1 MSADK
6 LAEATADE
14 EVTTTDSSVPL
25 DHGKLAN
32 SKRRRVGRM
41 LETDALATLRNR
53 PAPGVTRTLPLC
65 VDVSR
70 IPIKMLAVQ
79 ITRYARIAIDR
90 PGDVSYILSPSPAP
104 NRQGTPGR
112 GSRHLRMGGRGPS
125 PGRRRYQDLPYIGV
139 ACVRDARLL
148 RHKASALSSGSQFGS
163 QPTEREQEFAR

>member
-41 LETDALATLRNR
+41 LETDALATLRNG
-53 PAPGVTRTLPLC
+53 PAPGVSRTLPLC

-70 IPIKMLAVQ
+70 IPIKMLAV
-79 ITRYARIAIDR
+79 
-90 PGDVSYILSPSPAP
+90 
-104 NRQGTPGR
+104 
-112 GSRHLRMGGRGPS
+112 
-125 PGRRRYQDLPYIGV
+125 
-139 ACVRDARLL
+139 
-148 RHKASALSSGSQFGS
+148 
-163 QPTEREQEFAR
+163 